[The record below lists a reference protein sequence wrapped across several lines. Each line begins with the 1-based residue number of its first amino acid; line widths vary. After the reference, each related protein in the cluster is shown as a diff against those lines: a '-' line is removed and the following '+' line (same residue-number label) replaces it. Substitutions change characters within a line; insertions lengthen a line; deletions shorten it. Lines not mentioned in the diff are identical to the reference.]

1 MQVRL
6 KQHHRI
12 AVGGMSRW
20 HQAGE
25 VLDLPEDLAQSLI
38 AIGVA
43 GDPDSLPDLEQQ
55 KQAELVHT
63 KKREFRRR

>member
-1 MQVRL
+1 
-6 KQHHRI
+6 
-12 AVGGMSRW
+12 MSRW

-25 VLDLPEDLAQSLI
+25 VLDLPENLAQSLI

-43 GDPDSLPDLEQQ
+43 GDPDAPVELEDT
-55 KQAELVHT
+55 KRSEVVHT